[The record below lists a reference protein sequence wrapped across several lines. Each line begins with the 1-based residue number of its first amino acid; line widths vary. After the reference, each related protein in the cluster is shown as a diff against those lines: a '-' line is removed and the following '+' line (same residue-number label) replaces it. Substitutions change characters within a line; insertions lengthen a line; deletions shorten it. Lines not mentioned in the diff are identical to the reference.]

1 LIDMGGRRLA
11 VSIGAVLVLLAI
23 VAGVAVRD
31 DIAGWFGGD
40 AEAGSDTAA
49 PGAADGLATPSQPVA
64 SATAQAP
71 DAGHLEAFREFV
83 MIDREREPDW
93 MAQLTSVT
101 FTAAGELSAD
111 TTLPPDWRDS
121 TTRTRPAESICTQ
134 LFAYAQRGVK
144 RPWNTISVRA
154 NDGTPLVT
162 RTQANN
168 TCRQ

>member
-1 LIDMGGRRLA
+1 
-11 VSIGAVLVLLAI
+11 VIGTVLVVLAI

-40 AEAGSDTAA
+40 AQAGDDTTAPGVADGVAA
-49 PGAADGLATPSQPVA
+49 PSQSVASA

-83 MIDREREPDW
+83 MIDRDREPDW
-93 MAQLTSVT
+93 MAQLTRVT

-144 RPWNTISVRA
+144 RPWSTISVRA